1 MITSREIRES
11 LARLIKVRAG
21 LPLKV
26 YFNHVLDAADDYVFV
41 EIRPEKTDEGF
52 FFVRRLRIDFHIVLS
67 PLLGEVKHSDLLD
80 MVDALDAATHP
91 FVEIADRKVTVY
103 ETASHIFDDIL
114 HFNFVLEFADA
125 FDEEETHELMQELAL
140 DLSAAPC

>member
-1 MITSREIRES
+1 MITSAEIRES

-26 YFNHVLDAADDYVFV
+26 YFNHVLEAADDYCWV
-41 EIRPEKTDEGF
+41 EMRPAKTDEGF
-52 FFVRRLRIDFHIVLS
+52 YIVRRLRIDFHIVLS
-67 PLLGEVKHSDLLD
+67 PRMGEVKHSDLLD

-91 FVEIADRKVTVY
+91 YVEIAERKVTVY

-114 HFNFVLEFADA
+114 HYTFEINFSDA
-125 FDEEETHELMQELAL
+125 FAAAETYELMAELEMEE
-140 DLSAAPC
+140 